1 MIKILIVDDHPI
13 VREGLKKIL
22 SLYDDIKV
30 TGEAESANEA
40 LEKCTNNTFDLII
53 LDISMPERSGLDIVK
68 DLKKICSKT
77 HILILTMHSEDFY
90 AIRAFKSGI
99 SGYLNKGSASEQ
111 LITAIR
117 QIMAGK
123 KYVSPELVNVLATNL
138 EKPSDEMLHEF
149 LSNREL
155 EVLCAIAKGKSI
167 EDISNELNLSKS
179 TIHTYRR
186 RIFSKMRFNNNAEVI
201 HYAIDNHLI

>member
-22 SLYDDIKV
+22 SLYDDIRV
-30 TGEAESANEA
+30 TDEAESANEA
-40 LEKCTNNTFDLII
+40 LEKAANDDFDLII

-68 DLKKICSKT
+68 DLKKSNPKT
-77 HILILTMHSEDFY
+77 PILILTMHSEDYY
-90 AIRAFKSGI
+90 AMRAFKSGV
-99 SGYLNKGSASEQ
+99 SGYLNKASASDQ
-111 LITAIR
+111 LIIAIR

-123 KYVSPELVNVLATNL
+123 KYVSPELVTILATNL
-138 EKPSDEMLHEF
+138 EKPSSEKMHEF

-155 EVLCAIAKGKSI
+155 EVMCAIAKGKSI

-201 HYAIDNHLI
+201 RYVIDNHLV